1 MSNLT
6 LHREPGQPVTLIR
19 PEPKTPVVIRAAT
32 ERGGGGDL
40 AFIDA
45 LMKKHNKMVGF
56 ASMKELKSHIEQ
68 GTALIAECHSRA
80 GGNPADGT
88 AISGELDARLRGH
101 DGRPTPIG
109 YCLYRDCYMKHEDC
123 GYVSQLNVAPHRHR
137 GLVGAALVKAMFERV
152 NWGVR
157 LFSCWCAQ
165 DLEANR
171 FWEAMG
177 FVPLA
182 FRSGSRGKAQ
192 GGNRKKTRMHI
203 FWQRRVREGDDYPF
217 WYPSQTNGGRMG
229 EARLVFPIPAD
240 RHWSDELPMV
250 LPGVD
255 LNAPMNDQSNA
266 GALPEGGPVKA
277 KRERK
282 QKTGPPVPVPPAPKN
297 SFGKGG
303 LRFAPPTPPTPAP
316 GAPSAVEAKPKP
328 KRPPRVKQKND
339 PRHLIVAREVRD
351 RFLEE
356 INTGRLL
363 PSGCDERGAVAQK
376 YDVSRQLAAAS
387 ELQSV
392 PLLRAA

>member
-1 MSNLT
+1 MSTGLV
-6 LHREPGQPVTLIR
+6 LHHGESHALIR
-19 PEPKTPVVIRAAT
+19 PEPRDGAGVSIRAAV
-32 ERGGGGDL
+32 ERDL
-40 AFIDA
+40 TFIDA

-56 ASMKELKSHIEQ
+56 ASMSELKSHLEQ
-68 GTALIAECHSRA
+68 GTALIAEHGERA
-80 GGNPADGT
+80 
-88 AISGELDARLRGH
+88 E
-101 DGRPTPIG
+101 PIG

-203 FWQRRVREGDDYPF
+203 FWQRRVREGDDYPY

-250 LPGVD
+250 LPGID
-255 LNAPMNDQSNA
+255 LNAEMN
-266 GALPEGGPVKA
+266 ALPEAPKE
-277 KRERK
+277 KKPRTRK
-282 QKTGPPVPVPPAPKN
+282 VPVPVPPVPKN

-316 GAPSAVEAKPKP
+316 GTPSAVEAKPKP